1 MSYYITIYIYP
12 INLNIPHTFL
22 GFTKG
27 KSPDKLDKQ
36 DDEIRQEK
44 IKNADWKDS
53 DRKWYENIYL
63 SILSDDFQG
72 EGFFGFAPVK
82 SKTSHWGKVL
92 KI

>member
-27 KSPDKLDKQ
+27 KSPDELDKQ

-44 IKNADWKDS
+44 LKMLI
-53 DRKWYENIYL
+53 
-63 SILSDDFQG
+63 G
-72 EGFFGFAPVK
+72 GFLNK
-82 SKTSHWGKVL
+82 SF
-92 KI
+92 I

>member
-44 IKNADWKDS
+44 IKNADWRIFKQI
-53 DRKWYENIYL
+53 IYL
-63 SILSDDFQG
+63 TQFSSLN
-72 EGFFGFAPVK
+72 
-82 SKTSHWGKVL
+82 T
-92 KI
+92 